1 MIKLVEVFDPA
12 MCCSTGVCGPAVDP
26 ALARFA
32 GDVEWLSRHGLKV
45 ERFNLGQEPGAF
57 AERAVVREALAA
69 KGQSCLPLTL
79 VDGQIV
85 REGAYPTR
93 DELVVLARVP
103 VSVLSYSPAPAAEAS
118 PPGGSCCPT
127 GSC

>member
-1 MIKLVEVFDPA
+1 MIKSVEVFDPA

-32 GDVEWLSRHGLKV
+32 GDVEWLGRHGLKV

-57 AERAVVREALAA
+57 AGRAVVREALAA

-85 REGAYPTR
+85 REGVYPTR

-103 VSVLSYSPAPAAEAS
+103 VSVLSYSPAPVAEAS
-118 PPGGSCCPT
+118 PTGGGCCQT

>member
-1 MIKLVEVFDPA
+1 MIKSVEVFDPA
-12 MCCSTGVCGPAVDP
+12 TCCSTGVCGPAVDP

-57 AERAVVREALAA
+57 AERTVVREALAA

-79 VDGQIV
+79 VDGHIV
-85 REGAYPTR
+85 CEGVYPTR
-93 DELVVLARVP
+93 DELVVLASVP
-103 VSVLSYSPAPAAEAS
+103 VSVPSYSPVPVAEAS
-118 PPGGSCCPT
+118 PRGGGCCPT

>member
-1 MIKLVEVFDPA
+1 MIKSVEVFDPA

-57 AERAVVREALAA
+57 AERTVVREALAT

-85 REGAYPTR
+85 REGVYPTR

-103 VSVLSYSPAPAAEAS
+103 VSVLSYSPSPVAEAS
-118 PPGGSCCPT
+118 PTGGGCCPT